1 VVFANGEL
9 IPIRA
14 ALIFLTALIAA
25 AQPAATSLDSAK
37 LTRVIE
43 LKGETYH
50 VQGVYPEGDRVWVTS
65 VDRESRRGFLFQ
77 FSMKTGA
84 MVKTTEIQDGERFHP
99 GGFDAR
105 GKSLWIPVAEYRANS
120 SAVIQRR
127 NKDTHTLEF
136 QFAMPDH
143 IGCIAVTP
151 EFVIGGNWDSRI
163 FYFWT
168 HTGKL
173 IRKMDSSTGNAYQ
186 DMKFDGGFVVA
197 GGVFADRS
205 GAVDWLDLKTM
216 NQVHRMKV
224 GRTDRGAPFTR
235 EGMSIRGKEIVF
247 LPEDSPSRLFLFTL
261 GR

>member
-1 VVFANGEL
+1 M
-9 IPIRA
+9 IRLRA
-14 ALIFLTALIAA
+14 VPLIFLSAFIAA
-25 AQPAATSLDSAK
+25 AQPADTSLDSAK

-43 LKGETYH
+43 LKGATYH

-77 FSMKTGA
+77 FSMKTGEL
-84 MVKTTEIQDGERFHP
+84 VKTTEIHDGERFHP
-99 GGFDAR
+99 GGLDAR
-105 GKSLWIPVAEYRANS
+105 DKSLWIPVAEYRANS

-127 NKDTHTLEF
+127 NKDTHALEF
-136 QFAMPDH
+136 QFAVPDH

-168 HTGKL
+168 HAGEMV
-173 IRKMDSSTGNAYQ
+173 RKVDSTTGNAYQ
-186 DMKFDGGFVVA
+186 DMKFDGGYVVA
-197 GGVFADRS
+197 GGVLADRS
-205 GAVDWLDLKTM
+205 GAVDWLDLKSM
-216 NQVHRMKV
+216 SLVHRMKV

-235 EGMSIRGKEIVF
+235 EGTSIRGNEIVF
-247 LPEDSPSRLFLFTL
+247 LPEDSPSRLFLFKL